1 MRVTPGLVEFEMGI
15 MQSQL
20 KYKTLFSGLKF
31 KLGVTGTR
39 EHEVTNEKSKKRR
52 NNKEHINQNK

>member
-31 KLGVTGTR
+31 ILGTR
-39 EHEVTNEKSKKRR
+39 EHGNTKSQMKNLKKEEIIK
-52 NNKEHINQNK
+52 NI